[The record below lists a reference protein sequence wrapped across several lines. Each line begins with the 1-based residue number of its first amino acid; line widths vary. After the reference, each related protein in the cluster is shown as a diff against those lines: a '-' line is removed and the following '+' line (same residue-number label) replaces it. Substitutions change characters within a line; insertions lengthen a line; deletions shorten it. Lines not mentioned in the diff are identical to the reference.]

1 MKSNFV
7 KNKKDIVYS
16 ISVFIIALI
25 LACYFMKV
33 WDIPWSNP
41 ESLLGPDNGDLLL
54 SSLFYKNMIETNSL
68 WNGNLLAAPFE
79 FNMYNFPAMTNMIV
93 IIPIYI
99 LGKIFNNAIIAMLL
113 VMILAFPMTAI
124 FSYYAIKQ
132 FDVRRV
138 ICAIGAL
145 VYAFI
150 PFKMMRMWGHFSYG
164 NSLMII
170 PIAVI
175 VLYWIYDDDELFII
189 NKNMFKYKRNI
200 IAVLFII
207 IIGIGEAYYAFF
219 FCFFVVVTIF
229 IKVLNEKKYLTNII
243 KSGLVI
249 FDTVSVMLI
258 TMLPSLLNT
267 SEQFQSIEKPVR
279 SATETEIYGLKLMHL
294 FLPSNTGLN
303 KIDTLSYKYSLQTV
317 YNNENMSAFLSVFA
331 GIGFLILII
340 SLLSS
345 NYFKERE
352 NQIKLLSGLNISA
365 ILLSSI
371 GGFSYFV
378 AAFIY
383 SQVRAYNRIS
393 VFIAFF
399 SVVALCIVGSMM
411 IENTNK
417 NIIKNITIIIL
428 SVIAALSIIFN
439 GTTKSSLTIKNI
451 YAYSKGNEYIYD
463 FINEIE
469 KEVGKE
475 AMIYQMP
482 YYKFPESPPLNDMK
496 DYSLAIPYVY
506 SKNNIK
512 WSYGNYKGTEGD
524 LWHRAVSK
532 LPIEERILKI
542 SKAGFDGI
550 YIDTAAYQ
558 QEELQQLLGNLNE
571 ILQVNPIITPNKRLY
586 FYSIKNYNIRLDVN
600 KNEGFNDVLYLNGNG
615 MYDEETNGDE
625 KWIWNDRESSLYI
638 FNDSKEVI
646 SKKLIMTIS
655 TGDNELS
662 DISIKF
668 NEKQFNFKI
677 TNAGT
682 ECNISVDLKPGMN
695 EIKFN
700 TNASKVNA
708 PLDQRN
714 LYFRITDFNFQI

>member
-1 MKSNFV
+1 MQNKV
-7 KNKKDIVYS
+7 IDNKKEYIYIMILFF
-16 ISVFIIALI
+16 ISLLI
-25 LACYFMKV
+25 ACYFMKV
-33 WDIPWSNP
+33 WDIPWSKP
-41 ESLLGPDNGDLLL
+41 ESLLGPENGDMLL
-54 SSLFYKNMIETNSL
+54 SSLFYKNMIETNSI
-68 WNGNLLAAPFE
+68 WNGNLLAAPFQ

-93 IIPIYI
+93 LVPVFIF
-99 LGKIFNNAIIAMLL
+99 GKIFNNAIIGMLI
-113 VMILAFPMTAI
+113 VMILSFPMAAI
-124 FSYYAIKQ
+124 FSYYAIRQ
-132 FDVRRV
+132 FKVKRIICV
-138 ICAIGAL
+138 IGSL

-175 VLYWIYDDDELFII
+175 ILYWLYEDNKLLLI
-189 NKNMFKYKRNI
+189 NKDIFKYKKNI
-200 IAVLFII
+200 IVALFII
-207 IIGIGEAYYAFF
+207 IIGSGEAYYAFF
-219 FCFFVVVTIF
+219 FCFFVVVTIL
-229 IKVLNEKKYLTNII
+229 IKALNEKKYLTNII
-243 KSGLVI
+243 KSCLVI
-249 FDTVSVMLI
+249 FETVIVMLI
-258 TMLPSLLNT
+258 IMLPSLLNT

-279 SATETEIYGLKLMHL
+279 SAAETEIYGLKLMHL

-352 NQIKLLSGLNISA
+352 NQIKLLAGLNISA

-399 SVVALCIVGSMM
+399 SVVSLCIVGSMI

-417 NIIKNITIIIL
+417 YIIKNITIIIL
-428 SVIAALSIIFN
+428 SIIAALSIIFN
-439 GTTKSSLTIKNI
+439 GSTKSSLTIKNI
-451 YAYSKGNEYIYD
+451 YEYSKVNEYIYD

-558 QEELQQLLGNLNE
+558 QEELQELLGDLNE
-571 ILQVNPIITPNKRLY
+571 ILQVNPIITPNNRLY
-586 FYSIKNYNIRLDVN
+586 FYSMKNYNTKIEEN

-615 MYDEETNGDE
+615 MYDEEINGDE
-625 KWIWNDRESSLYI
+625 KWIWSDRESSLYI
-638 FNDSKEVI
+638 FNDSKETI

-662 DISIKF
+662 DISINF
-668 NEKQFNFKI
+668 NEKQFNFKT

-682 ECNISVDLKPGMN
+682 ECDITVDLKPGMN

-700 TNASKVNA
+700 TNALRVNA

-714 LYFRITDFNFQI
+714 LYFRITNFNFQI